1 VDLWYGPQHRS
12 FSASANRVLGNPG
25 AGKTV
30 LAASIIDSLEDQ
42 GISQANCRNE
52 VYYYFFEYN
61 SNANNSPSS
70 AYRSILAQVI
80 SKHPDD
86 TELLDKFAFTRSDR
100 YRGQL
105 AASGLVLVD
114 LLRLCLTRSS
124 ILVLDGIDEC
134 SDSDGF
140 ISSLLEIWK
149 TSRFRILILS
159 RINVAGLR
167 RAIPENNYIGISTA
181 MISADI
187 RRFCDSQLQHL
198 FEEAILPEYALA
210 QKDNMVN
217 SLVCGADGMFLWAK
231 LMINFL
237 RSPAMTPK
245 QRLGVIT
252 QINTPEGLEKMYER
266 IILFIKGSGK
276 RCETLA
282 AKVMTLLI
290 YAPAPISSRQMRQAL
305 IVDELFRAEINSE
318 SIVEFEDA
326 AIMACAGLVERV
338 TLSRCSSFLL
348 GETSLRVIHLSA
360 TETLT
365 ENHSTPSMLWQTPW
379 QAPWN
384 QWPSSTPKLIPDRA
398 GANLEIANC
407 CIRQLLFHTPA
418 QPLSGSLHESISAHC
433 LYANFCFTDYSAVFW
448 LAHFRNCVDNA
459 TTALPTTRSYLP
471 YFLNLLSNF
480 ASSLLTWL
488 RSPRALSVWLEAFY
502 TTESTVAYEHPP
514 GHMLDTLAAWA
525 RNARREDR
533 SFPICDD
540 LINSLESFNAE
551 LVEVVR
557 TWGHRLR
564 EIPSVIWDEMTAFVE
579 GDRFFFSPGSTR
591 VSHQRSLPP
600 SHLDATQKPAV
611 QISRTSES
619 GDMKGVLSIWAP
631 P

>member
-1 VDLWYGPQHRS
+1 MVRPSAYCKS
-12 FSASANRVLGNPG
+12 FSASANQGLGNPG

-42 GISQANCRNE
+42 GISQANRRNE

-61 SNANNSPSS
+61 LNANNSPSA

-80 SKHPDD
+80 SKHRED
-86 TELLDKFAFTRSDR
+86 TELLDKFAFLRNGR

-134 SDSDGF
+134 SDSDDF

-149 TSRFRILILS
+149 TARFRILILS

-167 RAIPENNYIGISTA
+167 RAIPENNHMGISTA
-181 MISADI
+181 VISADI
-187 RRFCDSQLQHL
+187 RKFCDSQLQHL
-198 FEEAILPEYALA
+198 FEEGLLAEYALA
-210 QKDNMVN
+210 QKDSMVS
-217 SLVCGADGMFLWAK
+217 SLVRGADGMFLWAK

-237 RSPAMTPK
+237 RSPAMTPI

-266 IILFIKGSGK
+266 IILFVKGSGK

-290 YAPAPISSRQMRQAL
+290 YAQAPISSQQMRQAL
-305 IVDELFRAEINSE
+305 IVDELFRAETNSE
-318 SIVEFEDA
+318 SIAEFEDA

-338 TLSRCSSFLL
+338 TLSQCPSFLL
-348 GETSLRVIHLSA
+348 RESSLRVIHLSA
-360 TETLT
+360 TEILT
-365 ENHSTPSMLWQTPW
+365 ENYSIW
-379 QAPWN
+379 QAPLN
-384 QWPSSTPKLIPDRA
+384 PWPSLTPKLIPDRA

-448 LAHFRNCVDNA
+448 LAHFRDCIDTA
-459 TTALPTTRSYLP
+459 TTGLPTYRSYLP

-502 TTESTVAYEHPP
+502 TAENTVAFEHPP
-514 GHMLDTLAAWA
+514 GHVLDTFAAWA
-525 RNARREDR
+525 GNARREDR

-557 TWGHRLR
+557 IWGHRLR

-579 GDRFFFSPGSTR
+579 GHRFFFSSASTR

-600 SHLDATQKPAV
+600 SHLDATQKPVV
-611 QISRTSES
+611 QVSKTSES